1 MENSIRR
8 NDLFSKAVY
17 HGFVL
22 KRSFWY
28 GKLNGKNIAFC
39 EHTDPDGY
47 IKVYIQTE
55 TDEWMPFNMKKDKLK
70 EIYPE
75 FTA

>member
-1 MENSIRR
+1 MENKICR

-22 KRSFWY
+22 KKSFWY

-39 EHTDPDGY
+39 EHTDPDGN
-47 IKVYIQTE
+47 IKIYVQT
-55 TDEWMPFNMKKDKLK
+55 DSQWLPYNMNKDKLK